1 MLLVG
6 LIAAALA
13 LAAGPAAA
21 DPLTAAAAAIATWYG
36 SQTLLVQALVQLGA
50 SAVIGTAA
58 QAIAGQ
64 RARPRATDIA
74 RELGRETSTPQNR
87 SVYGWHRVTGTPAPW
102 LSKDRRLFG
111 CLLLN
116 SRPSHGNFTV
126 YLDKRPLVLSG
137 DVYDFGPGGGAV
149 ATNGKLADHVRVWI
163 NRGDHVGPPADI
175 LAEAPELFI
184 ATDEWRGMTV
194 IWLRLRAGDADE
206 LTKRW
211 PSPRPHVEVE
221 GEWSLVWDPRNPSA
235 PPAYSANQ
243 ALCALDAL
251 RNNPVRPYPD
261 AHLLL
266 DHWIAGADIADELVA
281 RADGT
286 LERRYA
292 VGCVLVWTD
301 AEVEDQVDPLVA
313 AGAGRFTRVSGQL
326 GYVPGAWVEP
336 TMTIRDV
343 LEEGGLDYRRW
354 APSDDLPTSVSV
366 SYTSA
371 ARGFEDADLGVWPI
385 PGALEADG
393 GLDRPMTL
401 DLTPVTSATQA
412 QRVRQIEARRARM
425 QRQLKCTLPPAAFDL
440 IGGSTAPVDLPA
452 PYARANGLYTVDHI
466 DPGFDPVGEEGVAMR
481 CPVVLKETS
490 PWVYAW
496 DPATDEEPV
505 AVAPPVDTEPKDVPP
520 PGAVAVAVVTL
531 AGQPALRWSCAP
543 SPSGYATAY
552 AWEYQVAGGPWRVG
566 GSVADDMLDA
576 AGDVWDVLRA
586 VELRQSHRVRVRT
599 LTVQGQRSAWVTSA
613 SIVVAPLA
621 SLAPPPARVSAVGG
635 VGQIVAT
642 FRAPNDRNYRAMEI
656 YASATNNPV
665 SAALIHGPVYGAAGG
680 EVSVTIGS
688 LAAGAR
694 LYFWARSLDQYD
706 APSALSSPAL
716 TAVAS

>member
-6 LIAAALA
+6 LIAAALV

-21 DPLTAAAAAIATWYG
+21 DPFTAAAAVASWYG
-36 SQTLLVQALVQLGA
+36 TQTLLVKALVQLGV
-50 SAVIGTAA
+50 SAVLGAA
-58 QAIAGQ
+58 TQAIAGQ
-64 RARPRATDIA
+64 RARLRATDIA
-74 RELGRETSTPQNR
+74 RDLGRETSTPQNR
-87 SVYGWHRVTGTPAPW
+87 SVYGYYRATGTPAPW

-149 ATNGKLADHVRVWI
+149 ATTGKLADHVRVWI
-163 NRGDHVGPPADI
+163 GRGDQDGPPADI
-175 LAEAPELFI
+175 LAEAPDLFI
-184 ATDEWRGMTV
+184 PTDEWRGMTI

-221 GEWSLVWDPRNPSA
+221 GEWSLVGDPRNPSA

-251 RNNPVRPYPD
+251 RNNPVRQHED
-261 AHLLL
+261 MHLLL
-266 DHWIAGADIADELVA
+266 DQWIAGADVADELVA

-292 VGCVLVWTD
+292 VGGTLVWTD
-301 AEVEDQVDPLVA
+301 AEVEDQVDPLIA
-313 AGAGRFTRVSGQL
+313 AGAGRFTRVSGRL
-326 GYVPGAWVEP
+326 GYVPGCWIEP
-336 TMTIRDV
+336 TLTIRDV
-343 LEEGGLDYRRW
+343 LEDGGLDYRRW
-354 APSDDLPTSVSV
+354 APNDDLPTSVSV

-393 GLDRPMTL
+393 GLDRPMSL
-401 DLTPVTSATQA
+401 DLTMVTSATQA
-412 QRVRQIEARRARM
+412 QRVRQIEARRRRM
-425 QRQLKCTLPPAAFDL
+425 QRRLKFTGPPSAFDL
-440 IGGSTAPVDLPA
+440 IGGSTAPVELPA
-452 PYARANGLYTVDHI
+452 PYATVNGLYTVDII

-481 CPVVLKETS
+481 CPLALTETS
-490 PWVYAW
+490 PWVYEW
-496 DPATDEEPV
+496 DPAVDEEPV
-505 AVAPPVDTEPKDVPP
+505 AVAPPVDTEPRDVPP
-520 PGAVAVAVVTL
+520 PGAVSVAVVTL

-543 SPSGYATAY
+543 SPSGYVTAY

-586 VELRQSHRVRVRT
+586 VELREAHRVRVRT
-599 LTVQGQRSAWVTSA
+599 VTIQGQRSSWVTSA

-621 SLAPPPARVSAVGG
+621 SLAPPPVRVSAVGSAG
-635 VGQIVAT
+635 TIAAT

-656 YASATNNPV
+656 YASATNSPV
-665 SAALIHGPVYGAAGG
+665 SAALIHGPVYGAPSAD
-680 EVSVTIGS
+680 VSVTVGS